1 MGLKQEQVQQQTQH
15 LTAQQVH
22 LLKLVALPSHA
33 VDSYVEEVL
42 DENPA
47 LEEDLKYEAEN
58 LAEEAP
64 SSSSSPSGTTGHAP
78 LEWVEHNLRSQV
90 DRQTH
95 LLEQLHFLEL
105 NTLEQRMGEQIIGS
119 LDDSGYLRRSLQALA
134 NDLLINEGLVVTIT
148 DLGGIL
154 ERIQRFDPPGIA
166 SRSLQECLLRQLE
179 HQSSNSAVILAQKII
194 EKYYESLVHK
204 HHHKLQERLKVSKE
218 ELQEALGVIKRLT
231 PRPGGID
238 KQSNHAV
245 VVADFSAQI
254 TPTEVVVRVLRK
266 PRRWARVSSSYK
278 RWYKQ
283 LYENKPATTASKA
296 AQLFVR
302 KQVEAAESF
311 VQALQQREATLLK
324 VVQLIANYQRAFLE
338 SGDLLHLKPLILK
351 DIAEQV
357 GMDISTISRIVNRK
371 YLQTPAGVLSLRK
384 FFSQAHKGNTK
395 QIISNAHIKEVVRTA
410 IDAEN
415 KQTPLSD
422 EALVQQLQQQGY
434 TVARR
439 TVAKY
444 REQLHIPVARL
455 RKEIP

>member
-47 LEEDLKYEAEN
+47 LEEDLKYETEN
-58 LAEEAP
+58 MAEETA
-64 SSSSSPSGTTGHAP
+64 SPSGTTTGHAP

-90 DRQTH
+90 DRQAH

-105 NTLEQRMGEQIIGS
+105 STLEQRMGEQIIGS

-134 NDLLINEGLVVTIT
+134 NDLLVNEGLVVTTT
-148 DLGGIL
+148 DLGGVL
-154 ERIQRFDPPGIA
+154 DRIQRFDPPGIA

-179 HQSSNSAVILAQKII
+179 HQVKNSAVVLAQRII
-194 EKYYESLVHK
+194 EKHYESLVHK
-204 HHHKLQERLKVSKE
+204 HHHKLQERLKVSRAA
-218 ELQEALGVIKRLT
+218 LQAALGVIKRLT
-231 PRPGGID
+231 PKPGGLD
-238 KQSNHAV
+238 KQSSHAV
-245 VVADFSAQI
+245 VIADFSAQV
-254 TPTEVVVRVLRK
+254 TPTKVIVRMLRR

-283 LYENKPATTASKA
+283 LYANKPTTTASKA

-324 VVQLIANYQRAFLE
+324 VVQLIASYQRDFLE

-371 YLQTPAGVLSLRK
+371 YLQTTGGVLSLRK
-384 FFSQAHKGNTK
+384 FFSQAHKGDTE
-395 QIISNAHIKEVVRTA
+395 QPISNAHIKEVVRMA

-415 KQTPLSD
+415 KQAPLSD
-422 EALVQQLQQQGY
+422 EALMEQLHKQGY
-434 TVARR
+434 AVARR
-439 TVAKY
+439 TIAKY